1 MAQREETQNNV
12 TYLVVKHHSLCEESK
27 TPKEGFEPVEVFNPK
42 TKETTTK
49 YIDKWGA
56 VTGYITKIDV
66 YDTKDTYQTRF
77 QGFKIHIDDEVVVD
91 LPQKTAA
98 YDAFC
103 KSCENIDYSKPVTFS
118 AYHNRSKDRTGF
130 SIKQDGQG
138 VDWNYT
144 KDNMGDCPAW
154 EIDEDGEPDTRKQ
167 RAFLKSRVVDFAVP
181 AVEAANAA
189 RNAATS
195 TSGEAEAPKAEA
207 ATASAGGKGKGK
219 GKSAPAPAPVDED
232 EIPF

>member
-1 MAQREETQNNV
+1 MAQREEAQAGGM
-12 TYLVVKHHSLCEESK
+12 TYLVVKHHSLVEESK

-56 VTGYITKIDV
+56 VKGFITKLDV
-66 YDTKDTYQTRF
+66 YDTKDAYPTRF
-77 QGFKIHIDDEVVVD
+77 QGFKIYIDDEVVID

-103 KSCENIDYSKPVTFS
+103 KSCENIDYTQEVTFS

-130 SIKQDGQG
+130 SIKQNGEG

-167 RAFLKSRVVDFAVP
+167 RAFLKSRVVDVAVP
-181 AVEAANAA
+181 MIEAAQAA
-189 RNAATS
+189 RSGSAS
-195 TSGEAEAPKAEA
+195 TETAEPEAEVAQA
-207 ATASAGGKGKGK
+207 ATASAGKGKGK
-219 GKSAPAPAPVDED
+219 KAEAPVVAED
-232 EIPF
+232 DIPF

>member
-1 MAQREETQNNV
+1 MAQREDATAGGM

-42 TKETTTK
+42 TKETSTK

-56 VTGYITKIDV
+56 VTGFVTKLDV
-66 YDTKDTYQTRF
+66 YDTKDTYPTRF
-77 QGFKIHIDDEVVVD
+77 QGFKIFIDDEVVLD

-103 KSCENIDYSKPVTFS
+103 KSCENIDYTKQVTFS

-130 SIKQDGQG
+130 SIKQGG
-138 VDWNYT
+138 ESVEWNYT

-167 RAFLKSRVVDFAVP
+167 RAFLKARVVDVAVP
-181 AVEAANAA
+181 LIDAAQAA
-189 RNAATS
+189 RSGDTS
-195 TSGEAEAPKAEA
+195 TEEAPVEEAKA
-207 ATASAGGKGKGK
+207 ASAGAGK
-219 GKSAPAPAPVDED
+219 GKSKKSDAPVQTVVED
-232 EIPF
+232 DIPF